1 MKKLALVLILCCS
14 PMAFAETNPQNIQEK
29 AAVCIACH
37 GQNGISTNPEWPNLA
52 GQHPTYFVKQLNDI
66 KAGKSRIAPTM
77 VAMIVNLNAQEM
89 NDLAAYYAK
98 MPLAEGSTAK
108 KYVQR
113 GEQLYRGGDLD
124 KHIPACIACHGPTGT
139 GNEQAGFPSLSGQK
153 AMYTMMQLQAFKD
166 KKRTND
172 LNNIMQDIG
181 SRMSQEDIEAV
192 ANYIQGLY

>member
-1 MKKLALVLILCCS
+1 MKKLALVIILCCS
-14 PMAFAETNPQNIQEK
+14 PVAFAETTPQTVQEK
-29 AAVCIACH
+29 AVVCTACH

-52 GQHPTYFVKQLNDI
+52 GQHPAYFVKQLNDI

-77 VAMIVNLNAQEM
+77 VAMIANLNEQEM
-89 NDLAAYYAK
+89 NDLAVYYAK

-108 KYVQR
+108 KYVAR

-153 AMYTMMQLQAFKD
+153 ATYTMMQLQAFKD

-181 SRMSQEDIEAV
+181 SKMSQEDIEAV